1 MCVGVVGGCTTK
13 TNEKKE
19 TDNDNAELIILFKSG
34 QRLQVGLGGFV
45 RLEDIT
51 RSVLAFTF
59 TDFSEKSIAF
69 IANYI

>member
-1 MCVGVVGGCTTK
+1 MLVLLAGARQKPTK
-13 TNEKKE
+13 KKE